1 MSIWSSV
8 DLPEPIRDIDGLAEV
23 DVATSDVHPEH
34 GEGAVR
40 ICSIHGNPHD
50 DAEIELSV
58 AHAVRLREALT
69 RAIEKLSPSGDPMA
83 VDWR

>member
-1 MSIWSSV
+1 VSIWSSI
-8 DLPEPIRDIDGLAEV
+8 DPPEPIRDIDGLADI
-23 DVATSDVHPEH
+23 DVATSTMHPEH

-40 ICSIHGNPHD
+40 IYAIHGNPHD

-58 AHAVRLREALT
+58 AHAVRLRDALA
-69 RAIEKLSPSGDPMA
+69 RAVEKLNPSGDPTA